1 MRPDPDLPPAGVY
14 DAEVYDLRDLGYVQ
28 TPFGSIRKVLVRFR
42 VDSENRSYLVP
53 RPYAFK
59 FSSRSHLGRD
69 LCSLLGRV
77 PEPSFD
83 LRDLQGI
90 SCQLHVGIEQLPD
103 QRQRAMVLGILP
115 SRKKALIKSET
126 PFTAKQK
133 ERCHLP
139 LGVDF

>member
-1 MRPDPDLPPAGVY
+1 MRPDPDLPPPGVY
-14 DAEVYDLRDLGYVQ
+14 DAEVYDLRDLGYVA
-28 TPFGSIRKVLVRFR
+28 TPFGSIHKVLIRFR
-42 VDSENRSYLVP
+42 IDSENRSYLVP

-77 PEPSFD
+77 PEPNFD
-83 LRDLQGI
+83 LRDLLGI

-115 SRKKALIKSET
+115 SRKKAPWKSEI
-126 PFTAKQK
+126 PFPAKQK